1 VSISRDSKKGGNELH
16 AGIIEMYLK
25 DRLFQ
30 EQMREEFTQNPKD
43 FRERMMQIEATAQGL
58 QKRESDYFNTSSKKQ
73 ASEKEMEKLLK
84 ATDDA
89 MLRQNPKIAENNLE
103 YKGGFIIPLNYKAL
117 SEKVEGGI

>member
-1 VSISRDSKKGGNELH
+1 MSVREFEKGGENYH
-16 AGIIEMYLK
+16 SQIIEMYVK
-25 DRLFQ
+25 DKVLQ
-30 EQMREEFTQNPKD
+30 EQMREEFTQEPKD
-43 FRERMMQIEATAQGL
+43 FRKRMMDIEATAHGL

>member
-1 VSISRDSKKGGNELH
+1 MSVREFTEQGDYFH
-16 AGIIEMYLK
+16 TGITAMYIK
-25 DRLFQ
+25 DKQLQ
-30 EQMREEFTQNPKD
+30 NQMREEFTQNPKD
-43 FRERMMQIEATAQGL
+43 FRKRMMQIEATAQGL

-89 MLRQNPKIAENNLE
+89 MLRQNPEIAENNLE

>member
-1 VSISRDSKKGGNELH
+1 VSINRDSKKGGNELH

-73 ASEKEMEKLLK
+73 ATDGEMEKLLK

-89 MLRQNPKIAENNLE
+89 MLRQNPKMAEHNLQF
-103 YKGGFIIPLNYKAL
+103 KDGFIIPLSVKEIQ
-117 SEKVEGGI
+117 EKEGGI